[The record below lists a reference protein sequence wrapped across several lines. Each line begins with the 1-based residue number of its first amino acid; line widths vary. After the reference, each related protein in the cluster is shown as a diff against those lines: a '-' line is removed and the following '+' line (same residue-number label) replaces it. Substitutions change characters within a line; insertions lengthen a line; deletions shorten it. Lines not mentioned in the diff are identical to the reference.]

1 MKTVAT
7 ISSNGPIIHAE
18 IQEGKDLMRTKP
30 YFESYGAT
38 AACVIRLARGTK
50 NCGQRQSGHH
60 QDHHVRNLFYGDS
73 WFASLKAAVGCVVE
87 AGSEFLG
94 IVKTAHRGFPKIY
107 LETTMKDWPPGTHLV
122 LETIIGMKK
131 YYAIGYKYCK
141 RKVICFIATEFAGH
155 TLPGV
160 PYKGKWVDNN
170 GKTNFRNIKRPHL
183 ISLFFHNSNQIDKH
197 NHARQYVLGIEKQ
210 VVTTCGYYRL
220 YSTYLGICITDAWKL
235 YRAQLGVKHNDKQ
248 MSIYDFTNI
257 LCKECLLNEYDKTAY
272 EKRLLPILQA
282 ISPPHEEIDEMRH
295 EASVVSNLGSGRC
308 SIGSVWSEKN
318 NAMRSA
324 GPGKFI
330 PSTYFAPHDE
340 AELTKEASFINQAGG
355 SFSNRRR
362 KRGKCSLCRN
372 NTPYKC
378 SICST
383 WTCGHT
389 ANHERECFNL
399 HKRLQVEKECK
410 EHWQQIHDN

>member
-1 MKTVAT
+1 
-7 ISSNGPIIHAE
+7 
-18 IQEGKDLMRTKP
+18 MR
-30 YFESYGAT
+30 
-38 AACVIRLARGTK
+38 R
-50 NCGQRQSGHH
+50 
-60 QDHHVRNLFYGDS
+60 
-73 WFASLKAAVGCVVE
+73 
-87 AGSEFLG
+87 
-94 IVKTAHRGFPKIY
+94 
-107 LETTMKDWPPGTHLV
+107 
-122 LETIIGMKK
+122 
-131 YYAIGYKYCK
+131 
-141 RKVICFIATEFAGH
+141 
-155 TLPGV
+155 
-160 PYKGKWVDNN
+160 
-170 GKTNFRNIKRPHL
+170 
-183 ISLFFHNSNQIDKH
+183 
-197 NHARQYVLGIEKQ
+197 
-210 VVTTCGYYRL
+210 
-220 YSTYLGICITDAWKL
+220 
-235 YRAQLGVKHNDKQ
+235 
-248 MSIYDFTNI
+248 
-257 LCKECLLNEYDKTAY
+257 
-272 EKRLLPILQA
+272 
-282 ISPPHEEIDEMRH
+282 

-355 SFSNRRR
+355 YFSNRRR

-399 HKRLQVEKECK
+399 HKRLQVVKECK